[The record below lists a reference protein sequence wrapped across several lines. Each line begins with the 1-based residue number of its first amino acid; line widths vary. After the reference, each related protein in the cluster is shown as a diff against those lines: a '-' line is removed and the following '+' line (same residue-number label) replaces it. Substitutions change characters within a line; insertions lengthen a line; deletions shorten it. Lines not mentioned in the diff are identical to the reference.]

1 MKFIKKIL
9 NSIQFKSLQFV
20 ISMSYSILIISAM
33 LFIGITLSKN
43 YSDNAIEKVTLN
55 NDQFIEQ
62 VNLNLNFY
70 IKTMMETSN
79 TIQNSIITNDNIFD
93 EKLTEQINVI
103 LSTRTDIVSINI
115 FSSEGELLLSTPSYK
130 TKEDLDVKNQEWF
143 LASIKKQNN
152 YIFSSPHVQNIYE
165 GKYDWVL
172 SLSKS
177 ISPLNSHKTSESI
190 VILVDMNFKSIND
203 LCTSINLGEKGYIFI
218 TDRSGN
224 IVFHSQQPLIYN
236 GLKIENT
243 KEILDNAYGSFI
255 QDQQNVKRLI
265 TRKPIKNTNWDL
277 VGVYFIDEINETI
290 NSTNEF
296 LVYIIIVVVIVSI
309 LISAFISSKISKPIK
324 ELEISMKKV
333 EEGKFDTFIDIKGE
347 TEVEKLSESFNV
359 MVKKIKELMDQIVV
373 EQELKRKSEL
383 NTLQAQ
389 INPHFLYN
397 TLDSI
402 VWMAEN
408 EKTDDVIIM
417 VTALA
422 KLFRISLSKGK
433 NIITVKEELEH
444 VKNYLIIQKRRYVDK
459 FEFSFEIDESTLNY
473 KTLKLILQPIIEN
486 SIYHGIKYMVDEG
499 NIKISVFI
507 KDNKLVYLVEDNGVG
522 MDKETLEKL
531 QSTDLKENKMGVGVK
546 NVNQRLKLLYG
557 DEYGIEIKSEL
568 EEGTIVQLLLP
579 IIEEER
585 KN

>member
-20 ISMSYSILIISAM
+20 ISMSYSILIISSM

-55 NDQFIEQ
+55 NEQFIEQ
-62 VNLNLNFY
+62 VNLNLSFY

-93 EKLTEQINVI
+93 EKLTEQINMI

-172 SLSKS
+172 SLSKA
-177 ISPLNSHKTSESI
+177 ISPLNSDKISESI

-243 KEILDNAYGSFI
+243 EEILDNAYGSFI

-359 MVKKIKELMDQIVV
+359 MVKKIKELMEQIVV

-473 KTLKLILQPIIEN
+473 KTLKLILQPIVEN

-522 MDKETLEKL
+522 MNKETLEKL